1 MRFLI
6 HAGGTD
12 IEPTHGQPLPN
23 RGWQLVEVAAHPLP
37 ALAGDQAFN
46 LMAFFAAAPDIRCP
60 VAVELLTATQAFKP
74 TGSDTLLLFHRC
86 FFCFQIFEIKK
97 PADVL
102 FILRQKFI
110 ISRLHRRGARFQ
122 TYFKYIYR

>member
-12 IEPTHGQPLPN
+12 IEPAHGQPLPN
-23 RGWQLVEVAAHPLP
+23 RGWQLVEVVAHPLP

-46 LMAFFAAAPDIRCP
+46 LMTFFAAARGIRCP
-60 VAVELLTATQAFKP
+60 AAVSRLTLTQAFTP
-74 TGSDTLLLFHRC
+74 TGSDARPPFHRCGLC
-86 FFCFQIFEIKK
+86 FFCFQIFEIEKLD
-97 PADVL
+97 AVF

-110 ISRLHRRGARFQ
+110 ISRLLSREPSSVPC
-122 TYFKYIYR
+122 